1 MKEFTVCYTLDNHTI
16 IEKMTTALDV
26 KKEDVEQKV
35 VEKIDNNKYINVRND
50 QGDFKINSSLVRFVR
65 IIDERY

>member
-1 MKEFTVCYTLDNHTI
+1 MYYTLDNNTI
-16 IEKMTTALDV
+16 SEKMMTELDI

-35 VEKIDNNKYINVRND
+35 VEKMNNNKYISVKNS
-50 QGDFKINSSLVRFVR
+50 QGDFKIDSSLVRFVR